1 MSNVGQK
8 ENIFGIISFSD
19 SKSQIDKAKDLVK
32 EGIAAIDD
40 ELKSLEKKRKSG
52 QITFIDYKEAKQ
64 QLEKTKKELEKQGK
78 AITKSLTDLIGET
91 ASAWKSLVD
100 SWVSQVSSL
109 LTTLNDTQ
117 MQLIDNQMAEIEHQL
132 EIQEEAYEKAE
143 EAAQA
148 HKDKMDTIEDELADA
163 RGSRRQFLIDT
174 LAAQQAAYL
183 EDLAAQQKAEEE
195 KEKLEKKQKALEK
208 KRAEQEKKAK
218 VQQAV
223 INTYMAVS
231 NALAVQPWFVGLAL
245 SAVAMALGMKNVSAI
260 KATPI
265 YEDGGVIQGA
275 RHSQGGVKVLGGQ
288 AEVEGGE
295 FITNRKSTAANLP
308 LLTYI
313 NNKKR
318 EVTAEDLINFFN
330 SGTPTVKSKIGKRF
344 ASGGQLP
351 TTDGSEVNRVTSISD
366 VNEGNK
372 TYVVQVVDIIN
383 AQKDLERVQV
393 LSGLINE

>member
-1 MSNVGQK
+1 MLSDLFKQVAGQW
-8 ENIFGIISFSD
+8 
-19 SKSQIDKAKDLVK
+19 KDLL
-32 EGIAAIDD
+32 DN
-40 ELKSLEKKRKSG
+40 
-52 QITFIDYKEAKQ
+52 
-64 QLEKTKKELEKQGK
+64 
-78 AITKSLTDLIGET
+78 
-91 ASAWKSLVD
+91 
-100 SWVSQVSSL
+100 WVSQVSSL
-109 LTTLNDTQ
+109 LSTLNETQ
-117 MQLIDNQMAEIEHQL
+117 TILIDNQLAEIEHQL
-132 EIQEEAYEKAE
+132 EIQQEAYDKAE
-143 EAAQA
+143 EAAEA
-148 HKDKMDTIEDELADA
+148 HKDKMDAIEDELADA

-183 EDLAAQQKAEEE
+183 EDLAAQQKAEQE
-195 KEKLEKKQKALEK
+195 KEKLEEKQKALEK

-245 SAVAMALGMKNVSAI
+245 SAVALALGMKNVSAI

-313 NNKKR
+313 NDNKKPL
-318 EVTAEDLINFFN
+318 TAEDLLTFFSN
-330 SGTPTVKSKIGKRF
+330 GTPTVKSKLTRKF

-351 TTDGSEVNRVTSISD
+351 TTDGTEVNRVMSISD
-366 VNEGNK
+366 ANEGNK
-372 TYVVQVVDIIN
+372 TYIVQVTDIIN
-383 AQKDLERVQV
+383 AQKNLEKVQV
-393 LSGLINE
+393 LSGLVNE

>member
-1 MSNVGQK
+1 M
-8 ENIFGIISFSD
+8 
-19 SKSQIDKAKDLVK
+19 
-32 EGIAAIDD
+32 
-40 ELKSLEKKRKSG
+40 
-52 QITFIDYKEAKQ
+52 
-64 QLEKTKKELEKQGK
+64 
-78 AITKSLTDLIGET
+78 
-91 ASAWKSLVD
+91 
-100 SWVSQVSSL
+100 
-109 LTTLNDTQ
+109 
-117 MQLIDNQMAEIEHQL
+117 
-132 EIQEEAYEKAE
+132 
-143 EAAQA
+143 
-148 HKDKMDTIEDELADA
+148 
-163 RGSRRQFLIDT
+163 
-174 LAAQQAAYL
+174 
-183 EDLAAQQKAEEE
+183 AAQQKAEEE

-245 SAVAMALGMKNVSAI
+245 SAVAMALGMKNVSAF

-313 NNKKR
+313 NSKKR